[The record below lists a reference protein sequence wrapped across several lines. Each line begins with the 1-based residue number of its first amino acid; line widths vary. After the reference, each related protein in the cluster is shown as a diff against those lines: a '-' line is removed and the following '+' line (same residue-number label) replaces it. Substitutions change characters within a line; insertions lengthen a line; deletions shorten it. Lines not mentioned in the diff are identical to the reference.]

1 MNNSQKALIGCGLG
15 HFALDLYAAIL
26 IPLYPYLSEK
36 LGINLATIS
45 IVIALSHSLC
55 SFLQPVFGYISDKT
69 VKRIFIFLGIIV
81 CSLFFPLAFYSPNP
95 VVLTLLLVLAIAGNA
110 SFHPQATLILKQYSS
125 NLSKAMGIFLGLG
138 TIGYSFGP
146 YLSTFVLKN
155 LKENNYIYISLFGLV
170 VCLLVYFITPKITK
184 IKNEKTNFFEAI
196 KEIIKNKVCM
206 FLVLITVIK
215 AALVMSFGTYIP
227 FLLKDYGFSLTNV
240 GLIMTLFFVMGGLSM
255 IISSKI
261 EKYTKL
267 NGLIFL
273 SFTPILPILLLTFY
287 FLNISKFL
295 ATISII
301 SIGFFILLQA
311 GAILAHACK
320 IVKAS
325 GIISGV
331 IQGFT
336 LAIGSL
342 LLIPFGFLAQNLG
355 VKFVLIL
362 ISLIAFIF
370 GFLALK
376 FFKVIK

>member
-1 MNNSQKALIGCGLG
+1 MNNSLKAILGCSLG
-15 HFALDLYAAIL
+15 HFALDMYAAIL
-26 IPLYPYLSEK
+26 IPLYPYLATK
-36 LGINLATIS
+36 LNINLATIS
-45 IVIALSHSLC
+45 VIIALSHSLC
-55 SFLQPVFGYISDKT
+55 SFLQPFFGYVSDKT
-69 VKRIFIFLGIIV
+69 IKRFFIFLGIII

-95 VVLTLLLVLAIAGNA
+95 FVLTLFLVIAIAGNA
-110 SFHPQATLILKQYSS
+110 SFHPQATLILKDYSK
-125 NLSKAMGIFLGLG
+125 NLTKAMGVFLGFG

-155 LKENNYIYISLFGLV
+155 FKENNYIFISLFGLI
-170 VCLLVYFITPKITK
+170 VCFMVYLITPKILK
-184 IKNEKTNFFEAI
+184 VENKSSDFVEAV
-196 KEIIKNKVCM
+196 KEIVKNKVCM
-206 FLVLITVIK
+206 FLILITIIK

-227 FLLKDYGFSLTNV
+227 FLLKDYNYDLTNV
-240 GLIMTLFFVMGGLSM
+240 GLIMTLFFIMGGISM

-273 SFTPILPILLLTFY
+273 SFVPILPILLLMFY
-287 FLNISKFL
+287 FLNLSKIL
-295 ATISII
+295 AALLII

-311 GAILAHACK
+311 GAVLAYACK

-325 GIISGV
+325 GTISGV

-342 LLIPFGFLAQNLG
+342 LLVPFGFLAQNLG

-370 GFLALK
+370 GFIALK